1 MTPLERCNYALKGF
15 FFWSDSVV
23 RVIKKLNNNFAICV
37 DSEGKECI
45 AYGKGIGF
53 PKTPY
58 DITDSTVIDR
68 RFYDVDQKYLALFN
82 ELPEKVL
89 HFTVK
94 LVDIARNEL
103 DYELNPNVVL
113 TLADHINFCIQRA
126 KQHIY
131 VQMPLIYEVEQQYPQ
146 EGRLGRYALKQ
157 IERRFAI
164 QLNQNE
170 ASGIALHFVNAR
182 YNAKTKCDVTM
193 QWQQRYDDV
202 LEDTVSIV
210 EDEMGIVINRCSFN
224 FARYSSHLM
233 YLLQRLGTGNLLD
246 SNISEMYRSLRAECP
261 KIARCVE
268 LIGEYF
274 HNKWELTLS
283 EEEKLYLLLHINRI
297 CTREGL

>member
-1 MTPLERCNYALKGF
+1 M
-15 FFWSDSVV
+15 
-23 RVIKKLNNNFAICV
+23 IKKLNNNFAICV

-58 DITDSTVIDR
+58 ELNDPSRIDR
-68 RFYDVDQKYLALFN
+68 RFYDVDEKYLALFN

-103 DYELNPNVVL
+103 KYELNPNIVL

-131 VQMPLIYEVEQQYPQ
+131 VQMPLIYEVEQQYPL

-157 IERRFAI
+157 VERRFAI

-170 ASGIALHFVNAR
+170 ASGIAMHFVNAR

-202 LEDTVSIV
+202 LEDTVSII
-210 EDEMGIVINRCSFN
+210 EDEMGIVINRASFN

-246 SNISEMYRSLRAECP
+246 SNISEMYRSMQAQCP
-261 KIARCVE
+261 KINQCVE

-274 HNKWELTLS
+274 HQKWNLILS

>member
-1 MTPLERCNYALKGF
+1 M
-15 FFWSDSVV
+15 

-37 DSEGKECI
+37 DSEGKEFI

-58 DITDSTVIDR
+58 DITDLTVIDR

-103 DYELNPNVVL
+103 DYELNPNIVL

-146 EGRLGRYALKQ
+146 EGKLGRYALKQ

-202 LEDTVSIV
+202 LEDTISIV

-233 YLLQRLGTGNLLD
+233 YLLQRLGTGNLLE
-246 SNISEMYRSLRAECP
+246 SNISEMYCSLGEECP

-274 HNKWELTLS
+274 HKKWNLTLS

>member
-1 MTPLERCNYALKGF
+1 M
-15 FFWSDSVV
+15 

-37 DSEGKECI
+37 DGDGKECI

-58 DITDSTVIDR
+58 ELEDPSQVDR
-68 RFYDVDQKYLALFN
+68 RFCDVDEKYLALFS

-103 DYELNPNVVL
+103 HYELNPNVVL

-157 IERRFAI
+157 MERRFAI

-170 ASGIALHFVNAR
+170 ASGIAIHFVNAR

-202 LEDTVSIV
+202 LEDTVSII
-210 EDEMGIVINRCSFN
+210 EDEMGIVIDRASFN

-233 YLLQRLGTGNLLD
+233 YLLQRLGMGNLLD
-246 SNISEMYRSLRAECP
+246 SNISEMYRSMQLQCP
-261 KIARCVE
+261 KIDRCVE

-274 HNKWELTLS
+274 YQKWNLTLS
-283 EEEKLYLLLHINRI
+283 EEEKFYLLLHINRI

>member
-1 MTPLERCNYALKGF
+1 MRGF
-15 FFWSDSVV
+15 FFWGESPV

-37 DSEGKECI
+37 DRDGKEFI

-58 DITDSTVIDR
+58 EITDPTVIDR

-103 DYELNPNVVL
+103 DYELNPNIVL

-131 VQMPLIYEVEQQYPQ
+131 VQMPLIYEVEQQYPR
-146 EGRLGRYALKQ
+146 EGKLGRYALKQ

-182 YNAKTKCDVTM
+182 YNAKTKRDVTM
-193 QWQQRYDDV
+193 YWQQMYDDV

-210 EDEMGIVINRCSFN
+210 EGEMGFVINRSSFN

-233 YLLQRLGTGNLLD
+233 YLLQRLGTGSVLD
-246 SNISEMYRSLRAECP
+246 SNISEMYRSLRRERP
-261 KIARCVE
+261 RIARCVE
-268 LIGEYF
+268 LIGDYF
-274 HNKWELTLS
+274 HQKWNLS
-283 EEEKLYLLLHINRI
+283 LREEEKLYLLLHINRI

>member
-1 MTPLERCNYALKGF
+1 M
-15 FFWSDSVV
+15 
-23 RVIKKLNNNFAICV
+23 IKKLNNNFAICV
-37 DSEGKECI
+37 NSEGKECI

-58 DITDSTVIDR
+58 ELDDPSRIDR
-68 RFYDVDQKYLALFN
+68 RFYDVDEKYLALFN

-103 DYELNPNVVL
+103 KYELNPNIVL

-131 VQMPLIYEVEQQYPQ
+131 VQMPLIYEVEQQYPL

-157 IERRFAI
+157 VERRFAI

-170 ASGIALHFVNAR
+170 ASGIAMHFVNAR

-202 LEDTVSIV
+202 LEDTVSII
-210 EDEMGIVINRCSFN
+210 EDEMGIVINRASFN

-246 SNISEMYRSLRAECP
+246 SNISEMYRSMQAQCP
-261 KIARCVE
+261 KINQCVE

-274 HNKWELTLS
+274 YQKWNLILS

>member
-1 MTPLERCNYALKGF
+1 M
-15 FFWSDSVV
+15 
-23 RVIKKLNNNFAICV
+23 KKLNNNFAICV
-37 DSEGKECI
+37 DGEGKEFI

-58 DITDSTVIDR
+58 EITDPTVIDK
-68 RFYDVDQKYLALFN
+68 RFYDVDQKYLSLFQ

-103 DYELNPNVVL
+103 HYELNPNIVL
-113 TLADHINFCIQRA
+113 TLADHINFCIQRT

-131 VQMPLIYEVEQQYPQ
+131 VQLPLIYEVEQQYPE
-146 EGRLGRYALKQ
+146 EGRLGRYAVKQ

-164 QLNQNE
+164 QLEQNE

-182 YNAKTKCDVTM
+182 YNPKTKLDVTST
-193 QWQQRYDDV
+193 WQQQYNDV
-202 LEDTVSIV
+202 LEDTISIV
-210 EDEMGIVINRCSFN
+210 EDEMGILIDRSSFN

-233 YLLQRLGTGNLLD
+233 YLLQRLGTGTVLE
-246 SNISEMYRSLRAECP
+246 SNISDMYHSLGQERP
-261 KIARCVE
+261 KIAHCVE
-268 LIGEYF
+268 LIEDYF
-274 HNKWELTLS
+274 RKKWSLSLT

>member
-1 MTPLERCNYALKGF
+1 MRA
-15 FFWSDSVV
+15 V
-23 RVIKKLNNNFAICV
+23 KKLNNNFAICI
-37 DSEGKECI
+37 DDEGKELI

-58 DITDSTVIDR
+58 EITDLAAIDR
-68 RFYDVDQKYLALFN
+68 TFYDVDHKYLELFN

-103 DYELNPNVVL
+103 NYELNPNIVL
-113 TLADHINFCIQRA
+113 TLADHINFCIQRTR
-126 KQHIY
+126 QHIY
-131 VQMPLIYEVEQQYPQ
+131 VQMPLIYEVEQQYPK
-146 EGRLGRYALKQ
+146 EGKLGRYALKQ

-170 ASGIALHFVNAR
+170 ASGIAMHFVNAR
-182 YNAKTKCDVTM
+182 YNAKTRTDVTM

-210 EDEMGIVINRCSFN
+210 EDEMGIVIDRSSFN

-233 YLLQRLGTGNLLD
+233 YLLQRLGTGSILNSD
-246 SNISEMYRSLRAECP
+246 ISDMYRSLGEERP
-261 KIARCVE
+261 QIARCVD
-268 LIGEYF
+268 LIEQYF
-274 HNKWELTLS
+274 GDKWGCSLC

>member
-1 MTPLERCNYALKGF
+1 MDGEGKGF
-15 FFWSDSVV
+15 
-23 RVIKKLNNNFAICV
+23 
-37 DSEGKECI
+37 I

-58 DITDSTVIDR
+58 EITDPTVIDK
-68 RFYDVDQKYLALFN
+68 RFYDVDQKYLSLFQ

-103 DYELNPNVVL
+103 KYELNPNIVL
-113 TLADHINFCIQRA
+113 TLADHINFCIQRT

-131 VQMPLIYEVEQQYPQ
+131 VQLPLIYEVEQQYPE
-146 EGRLGRYALKQ
+146 EGRLGRYAVKQ

-164 QLNQNE
+164 QLEPNE

-182 YNAKTKCDVTM
+182 YNAKTKCDVTAK
-193 QWQQRYDDV
+193 WQQQYNDV
-202 LEDTVSIV
+202 LEDTISIV
-210 EDEMGIVINRCSFN
+210 EDEMGILIDRSSFN

-233 YLLQRLGTGNLLD
+233 YLLQRLGTGTVLEN
-246 SNISEMYRSLRAECP
+246 NISDMYRSLGRERP
-261 KIARCVE
+261 KIAHCVE
-268 LIGEYF
+268 LIGNYF
-274 HNKWELTLS
+274 QKRWSLSLT